1 VELVVSIQDQN
12 TSAWRNRWRNTAQ
25 RIVLALTVTG
35 VTAASAIL
43 VKERSSGMPV
53 PLVAVDIERTE
64 AVPSL
69 LTIAP
74 SPDRFERPA
83 VQRILATPAPA
94 DAALPENQSATRIP
108 QSAVAPAQDALS
120 SLASTLDPQTRAL
133 AQDPDIRWF
142 DGRPA
147 RPKGRIWMTVTAY
160 SPDTRSCGPDANGHT
175 ATLHSVFTNGMKLV
189 AADTR
194 ILPFGTMLS
203 IPGYDDNHIVPVLD
217 RGGAIKGNKLDLLF
231 PTDEEAR
238 QWGRKRMLVTVWEYA
253 DGKPAVDPR
262 KLR

>member
-1 VELVVSIQDQN
+1 MSIQDRN
-12 TSAWRNRWRNTAQ
+12 TSAWRNRWRETAQ

-43 VKERSSGMPV
+43 VKERTAGGMPV

-74 SPDRFERPA
+74 SPERFERPA
-83 VQRILATPAPA
+83 VQNVLAAPEHA
-94 DAALPENQSATRIP
+94 NDLDSAVRNP
-108 QSAVAPAQDALS
+108 QSAIDSASNPLS
-120 SLASTLDPQTRAL
+120 SLAATLDPQTRAL
-133 AQDPDIRWF
+133 AADPDIRWF